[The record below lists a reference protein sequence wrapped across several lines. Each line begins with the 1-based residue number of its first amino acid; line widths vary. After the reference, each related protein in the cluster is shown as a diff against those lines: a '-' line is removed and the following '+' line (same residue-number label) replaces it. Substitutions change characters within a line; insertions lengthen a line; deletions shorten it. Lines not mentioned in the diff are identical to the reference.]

1 MLKLI
6 KNNLFLLVSFVII
19 LFLFLLNLENSFFW
33 DTTQLGSKHANY
45 YLTTNFSHLLLPK
58 AIDSGHIPAFGMY
71 IGLMWK
77 FFGRNLMVSHLSM
90 LPFVLGIIWQLHKT
104 VKNHLKIEHAGLA
117 LLLVLLDPTLLSQ
130 ITLITPD
137 IPLVFFFLLGLN
149 SVIANKRNVLS
160 ISVFFLFLT
169 SMRGMMISFCLFII
183 DCYYHLNFKNSL
195 KNIFYSLVKK
205 SLIYIP
211 SLLLFILFSVYHYL
225 EKGWIGY
232 HDESPWAECF
242 KTVDIKG
249 FFFNIGIFSWRLL
262 DFGKVGIW
270 LIFSILFIK
279 YRKEIFKDKGTKSL
293 LFIFTCFLLILP
305 LNMLWAKNLLAHRYL
320 LPIFLLFSLLSAK
333 ILFSTYTHLKLKR
346 AFVLIWLF
354 SILSGHFWV
363 YPEKLSQGWD
373 ATLGHLPYYKLR
385 KQAIQ
390 YIDKQEID
398 IEKVH
403 SFFPNLPTIDAID
416 LNKDYRSFK
425 QYNENA
431 QYVLYSNVYNVSD
444 EAYDALTSKYDPI
457 KEFKHSTVYVI
468 IYKKR

>member
-416 LNKDYRSFK
+416 LNNRWRKI
-425 QYNENA
+425 ENA
-431 QYVLYSNVYNVSD
+431 KGRRPSMGMRQHYTEVKLALKALLRYS
-444 EAYDALTSKYDPI
+444 EAL
-457 KEFKHSTVYVI
+457 
-468 IYKKR
+468 